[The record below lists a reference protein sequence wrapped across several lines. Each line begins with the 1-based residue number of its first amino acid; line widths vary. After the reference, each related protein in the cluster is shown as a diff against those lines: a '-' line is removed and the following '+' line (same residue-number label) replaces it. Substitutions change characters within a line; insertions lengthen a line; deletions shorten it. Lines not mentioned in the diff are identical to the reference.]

1 VSSRCDEQRRALSG
15 SDERDVVV
23 LWPVDRSEAELA
35 ALELWDR
42 GATAV
47 EERET
52 AGGSV
57 LLVASY
63 PAPGAARVVAAQLEL
78 DTEVVAGGWRDA
90 WKRHAVPIEVGPS
103 IVVAPAWRPV
113 PVADG
118 RLIVEIDPGPCFGSG
133 SHASTR
139 LILEL
144 LAEDPPVGLL
154 VLDVGTGSGILAV
167 VAARLGAARVIAID
181 LDPEAPAVTEANARR
196 NAVDDRID
204 VSTTDVGDLDVIVDL
219 ALVNVTARVHIETA
233 GAVVD
238 RVRPGGRLLL
248 AGLLPGQWRHVAGA
262 YAGCEVVAQ
271 PELDGWVGAVLR
283 RL

>member
-271 PELDGWVGAVLR
+271 PKLDGWVGAVLR

>member
-1 VSSRCDEQRRALSG
+1 MSG
-15 SDERDVVV
+15 ADERDVVV
-23 LWPVDRSEAELA
+23 LWPVERAEAELA

-47 EERET
+47 EERDT
-52 AGGSV
+52 GAGSV

-63 PAPGAARVVAAQLEL
+63 PAPNAARVVAAQLEL
-78 DTEVVAGGWRDA
+78 DTELVPGGWRDA
-90 WKRHAVPIEVGPS
+90 WKRHAVAIEVGPS
-103 IVVAPAWRPV
+103 IVVTPAWRPV

-118 RLIVEIDPGPCFGSG
+118 RLVVEIDPGPCFGSG

-144 LAEDPPVGLL
+144 LAADPPVGSV

-167 VAARLGAARVIAID
+167 VAARLGAARVVAVD

-196 NAVDDRID
+196 NAVDDQIE
-204 VSTTDVGDLDVIVDL
+204 VSTTDVGDLDVVADL
-219 ALVNVTARVHIETA
+219 ALVNVTAGVHIEAA

-248 AGLLPGQWRHVAGA
+248 AGLLPGQWRHVADA
-262 YAGCEVVAQ
+262 YAGCEVVAL

-283 RL
+283 RA